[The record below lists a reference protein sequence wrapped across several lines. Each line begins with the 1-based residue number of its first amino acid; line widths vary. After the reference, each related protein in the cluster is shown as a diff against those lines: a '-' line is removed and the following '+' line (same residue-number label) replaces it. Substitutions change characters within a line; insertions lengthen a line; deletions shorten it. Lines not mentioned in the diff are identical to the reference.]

1 MDQTERMAIEREC
14 ERLIVAYTH
23 YVDFGQAA
31 RVAELFTADGVWES
45 PETTLAGQTAI
56 REGFAARQ
64 RDEQRVSRHVCTNF
78 ALEVTDEDTAEGVV
92 YLTLYRHDGD
102 AAPMPRPLEGP
113 YLVGHYRDRFV
124 RVQAGGWRFAHRRE
138 EVAFLRAG

>member
-1 MDQTERMAIEREC
+1 MDQNERMVIEREC

-31 RVAELFTADGVWES
+31 RIAELFTADGVWES
-45 PETTLAGQTAI
+45 PEATLAGQRAI

-92 YLTLYRHDGD
+92 YFTVYRHDGD
-102 AAPMPRPLEGP
+102 AALMPRPLEGP
-113 YLVGHYRDRFV
+113 VLVGHYRDRFV
-124 RVQAGGWRFAHRRE
+124 RVKAGGWRFAHRRE
-138 EVAFLRAG
+138 EVAFLRAE